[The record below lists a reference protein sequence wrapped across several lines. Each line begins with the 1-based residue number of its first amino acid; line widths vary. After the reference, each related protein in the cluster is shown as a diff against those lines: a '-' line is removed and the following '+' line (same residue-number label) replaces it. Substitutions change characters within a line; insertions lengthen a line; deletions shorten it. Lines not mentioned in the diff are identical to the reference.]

1 MMPSNGKPLEC
12 VWNKIFTK
20 IFVHNETE
28 IDGIY
33 SGMYKQSYVIWQ
45 TITAYLHII
54 YLWYEMEVKPP
65 IMGPLNHNT
74 SQLFEVKKRHFPFSD
89 TSIFISFFQI
99 FPLYAICS
107 YIFTRLLVTYK

>member
-12 VWNKIFTK
+12 VWEKIFTK

-54 YLWYEMEVKPP
+54 YL
-65 IMGPLNHNT
+65 
-74 SQLFEVKKRHFPFSD
+74 
-89 TSIFISFFQI
+89 
-99 FPLYAICS
+99 
-107 YIFTRLLVTYK
+107 

>member
-74 SQLFEVKKRHFPFSD
+74 SQLFEVKKRHFVHFYLLFSD
-89 TSIFISFFQI
+89 ISSLCYLF
-99 FPLYAICS
+99 LYLYTAPS
-107 YIFTRLLVTYK
+107 NV